1 MGFWSSPRFLWKFWG
16 RFFLNRVGVILG
28 PLGIILGA
36 FGGHFGSFRGHFGDL
51 GASLGDFLDVS
62 SRVKKKRGLD

>member
-1 MGFWSSPRFLWKFWG
+1 MEILGTFFW
-16 RFFLNRVGVILG
+16 NRAGVILG

-51 GASLGDFLDVS
+51 GGSLGDFLDVF
-62 SRVKKKRGLD
+62 SRVREKERLGLVSLVHF